1 MRACLIPIPLLI
13 ATLPVAA
20 QAADGAL
27 LPPSVREMM
36 EAAIANGNETEIAT
50 VAKIA
55 KQTNPASADE
65 IQRMVNSWKERTK
78 ATHDTVIREARFNE
92 LWTGRIEAGGFRS
105 TGSTSE
111 IGISAAA
118 TATRTGIQWTHK
130 LTASA
135 DYRRANGVTSRE
147 RYFGS
152 YEPRYEF
159 DARGFAYGLAQFERD
174 TSIGYDERYTGS
186 VGVGYK
192 LIMSKPVDLS
202 ADIGPSIRHAKY
214 IIGERETKLG
224 VRGSMALAWRATPT
238 LTVKQT
244 ASGYAESDV
253 YTLNSLTSVETKVS
267 TRWSAAFSYNVQ
279 YESETVLAARDFDT
293 LSRLTLTYDF

>member
-1 MRACLIPIPLLI
+1 MRALFLLAPLLV
-13 ATLPVAA
+13 AVLPVPAHA
-20 QAADGAL
+20 TEGAL
-27 LPPSVREMM
+27 LPPAVREML
-36 EAAIANGNETEIAT
+36 EAAIANGNETDIAT

-55 KQTNPASADE
+55 RQTNPASADE
-65 IQRMVNSWKERTK
+65 IQRMVNSWKDRTK
-78 ATHDTVIREARFNE
+78 ATHETVIREARFTE

-111 IGISAAA
+111 IGISALA
-118 TATRTGIQWTHK
+118 TATRNGIQWSHK

-135 DYRRANGVTSRE
+135 DYRRANGITSRE

-152 YEPRYEF
+152 YEPRYQF
-159 DARGFAYGLAQFERD
+159 DPRGFAYGLVQFERD
-174 TSIGYDERYTGS
+174 TSIGYDERYTAS
-186 VGVGYK
+186 AGVGYK

-202 ADIGPSIRHAKY
+202 ADIGPSVRHAKY
-214 IIGERETKLG
+214 MIGPRETKLG
-224 VRGSMALAWRATPT
+224 VRGSMALAWRAMPT

-267 TRWSAAFSYNVQ
+267 TRWSAALSYMVQ
-279 YESETVLAARDFDT
+279 YETETVLSDRDFDT